1 MKKASKRSPLSEFS
15 VSIFQRGSPHAV
27 IWFNG
32 LGIGLR
38 LNRTQWKRLV
48 AFLKATLNRRRLP
61 KGRIAYAEFDIHTNY
76 YRYHEN
82 EKEPR
87 TLIRILR
94 PYGMK
99 EERVRQL
106 KHEYRIRAKSYGRHL
121 LGDPVYLRTKEVVLA
136 LEREKFKRL
145 RTVCLKPANFKEH
158 R

>member
-1 MKKASKRSPLSEFS
+1 MKKASKRAPKSEFS

-27 IWFNG
+27 IWFNR
-32 LGIGLR
+32 LGIGIR
-38 LNRTQWKRLV
+38 LNRTQWKQLV

-61 KGRIAYAEFDIHTNY
+61 KGKVAYAEFDIHTNY
-76 YRYHEN
+76 YRYHER
-82 EKEPR
+82 EPR

-94 PYGMK
+94 PYGIR
-99 EERVRQL
+99 EERVQRL

-145 RTVCLKPANFKEH
+145 RAFCLSPANSKEH